1 MKLIMRLTSV
11 LLLCLLTVSAFAYFF
26 CLPRFY
32 RGYKPKHKASSSSIA
47 KPKNKVVAKINAANL
62 AISPM
67 GLKKYLKANKF
78 NTTHCFLINMNIE
91 SGEKRFFVYNVS
103 KDSVEIAGLVTH
115 GSGTEGSDTI
125 QFSNQPNSLC
135 TSLGKYK
142 IGKSYQGKFGLA
154 YKLHG
159 LDNSNSNAFNRFV
172 VLHGHSCVPSSQVP
186 YSICQSWG
194 CPTVAPSFLQQLQ
207 AYIDKSTKPILLE
220 IRK

>member
-1 MKLIMRLTSV
+1 MKIIMRLATTIF
-11 LLLCLLTVSAFAYFF
+11 LLLLTIAAFGYFF
-26 CLPRFY
+26 W
-32 RGYKPKHKASSSSIA
+32 YKPKA
-47 KPKNKVVAKINAANL
+47 KEERLTTPKLTNKVNGENNAALL

-67 GLKKYLKANKF
+67 GLKKYLKANNF

-91 SGEKRFFVYNVS
+91 SGKKRFFVYNLL

-142 IGKSYQGKFGLA
+142 IGKSYNGKFGLA
-154 YKLHG
+154 YKLYG
-159 LDNSNSNAFNRFV
+159 LDKTNNNAFNRFV
-172 VLHGHSCVPSSQVP
+172 VLHSHSCVPNGEVYP
-186 YSICQSWG
+186 NNICLSWG
-194 CPTVAPSFLQQLQ
+194 CPTVAPFFLQQLQ
-207 AYIDKSTKPILLE
+207 IYIDKSTKPLLLE

>member
-1 MKLIMRLTSV
+1 MRLTSV
-11 LLLCLLTVSAFAYFF
+11 LLLCLLTATTFAYFF
-26 CLPRFY
+26 FLPQFY
-32 RGYKPKHKASSSSIA
+32 RGYKSRHKVSSSSIS
-47 KPKNKVVAKINAANL
+47 KPKNKAVVKINAATL

-91 SGEKRFFVYNVS
+91 SGEKRFFVYNVL

-125 QFSNQPNSLC
+125 QFSNQFNSLC

-172 VLHGHSCVPSSQVP
+172 VLHGHSCVPISQVP

-207 AYIDKSTKPILLE
+207 AYIDKSDKPILLE